1 MRLLRDHWQMLAL
14 VALVFAFWST
24 PVILPLKILVVFL
37 HELAHGLAA
46 VVSGGS
52 IEAMTLS
59 AMEGGSATTRGGNLF
74 LVLSA
79 GYLGSLFLGVVL
91 FFGALRTGADRIMMG
106 LLGAVMIVIAV
117 LYMREGFALAF
128 TLGSGAAM
136 LLMAWF
142 LPRVVNDLLLRVIGL
157 TSMIYVPHDIF
168 SDTIARA
175 HLNSDARMMADAFG
189 GSTVLWGGLWLALS
203 GAVILLCLRLGHG
216 TPSNISFA
224 GHE

>member
-14 VALVFAFWST
+14 VALVFALWST

-46 VVSGGS
+46 VATGGE
-52 IEAMTLS
+52 IEGMTLS
-59 AMEGGSATTRGGNLF
+59 AREGGSATTRGGSLF

-79 GYLGSLFLGVVL
+79 GYLGSLLLGAVL
-91 FFGALRTGADRIMMG
+91 FFAALRTGADRAVMG
-106 LLGAVMIVIAV
+106 LLGLLMIVIAV
-117 LYMREGFALAF
+117 LYMREAFALGF
-128 TLGSGAAM
+128 TAGSGAMM

-142 LPRVVNDLLLRVIGL
+142 LPRSVNDLVLRVIGL
-157 TSMIYVPHDIF
+157 TSLIYVPHDIF

-189 GSTVLWGGLWLALS
+189 GNTVLWGGLWLILS
-203 GAVILLCLRLGHG
+203 GVVILMCLRLGHG
-216 TPSNISFA
+216 APSNISFA
-224 GHE
+224 GRG